1 MKFSSVDFKGPEIF
15 LWILR
20 GLKLR
25 YANIRGL
32 KIWVPEIRGT
42 KTGLR
47 GMKNSS
53 RNLRGTKISGQSCK
67 GSEKFW
73 PKHKNDS
80 DPVSGL
86 ENDQLLKQD

>member
-1 MKFSSVDFKGPEIF
+1 MRFKGAEI
-15 LWILR
+15 
-20 GLKLR
+20 LKLC

-32 KIWVPEIRGT
+32 KIWVPEIRGM

-67 GSEKFW
+67 GSERFW
-73 PKHKNDS
+73 PKPENDS
-80 DPVSGL
+80 DRVSGL
-86 ENDQLLKQD
+86 KDDQPLSFSHIEMIKIVDIV